1 MDKVIKLTKIFLKN
15 SFSNMDARM
24 GISTKSKSKI
34 IVYGLLFLYF
44 AGLIIFL
51 GYNLLDGLIA
61 IHQETIFVGM
71 ILFMIFGLAIIQTI
85 FSSIN
90 ILYFTKDSEYLLPLP
105 LKPYQIILA
114 RTNVMLIAEYVIIF
128 LILARTNVMLIA
140 EYVIIFLI
148 GFIPLVMYGILTGA
162 GIVYYLTMILA
173 VILVP
178 ILPVLLISMLVM
190 FIMSFAKLTKNR
202 NRFQLFA
209 TLLVLAIIIAISI
222 STSGMKQDLTNEEM
236 AQMVVKAN
244 GMIELVKGYVPTV
257 DYLME
262 ALTTNSLFTAIV
274 EVLKTLGITIIGFIV
289 YMLIAQK
296 IYFKGLVGNLFGGG
310 ASSSNKEINQKE
322 YRNSKLYKSYVG
334 KEFKNMARNPVFL
347 MQCLI
352 PAVLIPIIMVVV
364 VYAGLNSDGMGLEQ
378 ITQMVQQ
385 MSTNTFFIACIILG
399 VIQFFTMFIYIS
411 ITAISRDGEN
421 AVFMKYIPVSLYKQY
436 MYKIIPNIIM
446 NIVTIIITLGMA
458 EYLLNLPVI
467 TLIALFVV
475 ATIMGILQSIAMIIV
490 DLKRPK
496 LNWDSEYAVAKQNL
510 NLVFPVL
517 LSIVNIVILVGFVYL
532 LKDINVYMG
541 IGILGI
547 LYIAATVITN
557 KYLYNKQYELADKI
571 I

>member
-71 ILFMIFGLAIIQTI
+71 ILFMIFGLGIIQTI

-105 LKPYQIILA
+105 LKPYQI
-114 RTNVMLIAEYVIIF
+114 
-128 LILARTNVMLIA
+128 ILARTNVMLIA

-236 AQMVVKAN
+236 AQMVVQAN

-352 PAVLIPIIMVVV
+352 PAILIPIIMVVV
-364 VYAGLNSDGMGLEQ
+364 VFAGFNSDGMGLEQ
-378 ITQMVQQ
+378 ITQMAQQ
-385 MSTNTFFIACIILG
+385 MPTNTFFIACIILG
-399 VIQFFTMFIYIS
+399 VIQFFTMFIYVS
-411 ITAISRDGEN
+411 ITAVSRDGEN

-436 MYKIIPNIIM
+436 IYKIIPNIIM
-446 NIVTIIITLGMA
+446 NIVTILVTLGMA

-517 LSIVNIVILVGFVYL
+517 LSMINIAILVGFVYL
-532 LKDINVYMG
+532 LKDINVYIG
-541 IGILGI
+541 VGILGI
-547 LYIAATVITN
+547 LYVIATFITN
-557 KYLYNKQYELADKI
+557 KYLYNKQYELAEKI

>member
-1 MDKVIKLTKIFLKN
+1 MNKVIKLTKIFLKN

-34 IVYGLLFLYF
+34 LIYGILFLYF

-61 IHQETIFVGM
+61 IHQETVFVGM

-114 RTNVMLIAEYVIIF
+114 RTNVMLIAEY
-128 LILARTNVMLIA
+128 L
-140 EYVIIFLI
+140 IIFLI

-162 GIVYYLTMILA
+162 GIVYYITTILA
-173 VILVP
+173 VVLIP

-190 FIMSFAKLTKNR
+190 FIMSFARLTKNR

-209 TLLVLAIIIAISI
+209 TLLILAIIIALSI

-236 AQMVVKAN
+236 AQMVVQTN
-244 GMIELVKGYVPTV
+244 GMIELVKGYIPTV

-262 ALTTNSLFTAIV
+262 ALTTDSLFTTIL
-274 EVLKTLGITIIGFIV
+274 EVLKTLGITIVGFIL

-310 ASSSNKEINQKE
+310 ASNTNKKINQKE

-378 ITQMVQQ
+378 ITQMLQQ
-385 MSTNTFFIACIILG
+385 MPTNTFFIACIILG

-436 MYKIIPNIIM
+436 LYKIIPNIIM

-467 TLIALFVV
+467 TLIALFIV

-517 LSIVNIVILVGFVYL
+517 LAMVNIVILVGLVYL
-532 LKDINVYMG
+532 LKDINVYVG
-541 IGILGI
+541 VGILGI
-547 LYIAATVITN
+547 LYIVATVITN

>member
-128 LILARTNVMLIA
+128 LI
-140 EYVIIFLI
+140 

-236 AQMVVKAN
+236 AQMVVQAN

-310 ASSSNKEINQKE
+310 ASSSNKEMNQKE

-352 PAVLIPIIMVVV
+352 PAILIPIIMVVV
-364 VYAGLNSDGMGLEQ
+364 VYTGLNSDGMGLEQ

-385 MSTNTFFIACIILG
+385 MPTNTFFIACIILG

-517 LSIVNIVILVGFVYL
+517 LAMVNIVILVGCVYL

-541 IGILGI
+541 IGIIGI

>member
-71 ILFMIFGLAIIQTI
+71 ILFMIFGLGIIQTI

-105 LKPYQIILA
+105 LKPYQI
-114 RTNVMLIAEYVIIF
+114 
-128 LILARTNVMLIA
+128 ILARTNVMLIA

-209 TLLVLAIIIAISI
+209 TLLVLAIIIAFSI

-236 AQMVVKAN
+236 AQMVVQAN

-385 MSTNTFFIACIILG
+385 MPTNTFFIACIILG

-517 LSIVNIVILVGFVYL
+517 LAMVNIVILVGFVYL
-532 LKDINVYMG
+532 LKDINVYVG
-541 IGILGI
+541 VGILGI
-547 LYIAATVITN
+547 LYIVATVITN

>member
-71 ILFMIFGLAIIQTI
+71 ILFMIFGLGIIQTI

-105 LKPYQIILA
+105 LNPYQI
-114 RTNVMLIAEYVIIF
+114 
-128 LILARTNVMLIA
+128 ILARTNVMLIA

-178 ILPVLLISMLVM
+178 ILPVLLISMLIM
-190 FIMSFAKLTKNR
+190 FIMSFARLTKNR

-236 AQMVVKAN
+236 AQMVVQAN

-378 ITQMVQQ
+378 ITQMIQQ

-458 EYLLNLPVI
+458 EYLLRLPAI
-467 TLIALFVV
+467 TLIALFIV

-517 LSIVNIVILVGFVYL
+517 LAMVNIVILVGCVYL

-541 IGILGI
+541 IGIIGI

>member
-24 GISTKSKSKI
+24 GISTKSKSTI

-128 LILARTNVMLIA
+128 LI
-140 EYVIIFLI
+140 

-209 TLLVLAIIIAISI
+209 TLLVLAIIIALSI

-236 AQMVVKAN
+236 AQMVVQAN

-352 PAVLIPIIMVVV
+352 PAILIPIIMVVV
-364 VYAGLNSDGMGLEQ
+364 VYTGLNSDGMGLEQ

-385 MSTNTFFIACIILG
+385 MPTNTFFIACIILG

-517 LSIVNIVILVGFVYL
+517 LAMVNIVILVGFVYL
-532 LKDINVYMG
+532 LKDINVYVG
-541 IGILGI
+541 VGILGI
-547 LYIAATVITN
+547 LYIIATVITN

>member
-1 MDKVIKLTKIFLKN
+1 MNKVIKLTKIFLKN

-34 IVYGLLFLYF
+34 IIYGLLFLYF

-71 ILFMIFGLAIIQTI
+71 ILFMIFGLATVQTI

-114 RTNVMLIAEYVIIF
+114 RTNVMLIAEYLIIF
-128 LILARTNVMLIA
+128 LV
-140 EYVIIFLI
+140 

-162 GIVYYLTMILA
+162 GIIYYLTMIFA
-173 VILVP
+173 VILLP

-202 NRFQLFA
+202 NKFQLFA
-209 TLLVLAIIIAISI
+209 MLLILAIIMAISI

-236 AQMVVKAN
+236 AQMVVQAN
-244 GMIELVKGYVPTV
+244 GMIELVKGYIPTV
-257 DYLME
+257 DYLIE

-274 EVLKTLGITIIGFIV
+274 EVLKTLGITILGFII

-385 MSTNTFFIACIILG
+385 MPTNTFFIACIILG
-399 VIQFFTMFIYIS
+399 VIQFFTMFIYVS
-411 ITAISRDGEN
+411 ITAVSRDGEN

-436 MYKIIPNIIM
+436 IYKIIPNIIM
-446 NIVTIIITLGMA
+446 NIVTILVTLGMA

-467 TLIALFVV
+467 TLISLFVV
-475 ATIMGILQSIAMIIV
+475 ATIMGILQSITMIIV

-517 LSIVNIVILVGFVYL
+517 LAMVNIAILVGFVYL
-532 LKDINVYMG
+532 LKDINVYIG
-541 IGILGI
+541 VGILGI
-547 LYIAATVITN
+547 LYVIATFITN
-557 KYLYNKQYELADKI
+557 KYLYNKQYELAEKI

>member
-24 GISTKSKSKI
+24 GISTKSKNKI
-34 IVYGLLFLYF
+34 LIYGILFLYF

-114 RTNVMLIAEYVIIF
+114 RTNVMLIAEYLIIF
-128 LILARTNVMLIA
+128 LL
-140 EYVIIFLI
+140 
-148 GFIPLVMYGILTGA
+148 GFIPLVMYGVLTGA
-162 GIVYYLTMILA
+162 GIIYYLTMIFA
-173 VILVP
+173 VILIP
-178 ILPVLLISMLVM
+178 ILPVLFISIIVM

-209 TLLVLAIIIAISI
+209 TLLVLAIIIALSI
-222 STSGMKQDLTNEEM
+222 STSGMQQDLTNEEM

-244 GMIELVKGYVPTV
+244 GMVELIKGYIPTI

-274 EVLKTLGITIIGFIV
+274 EVLKTLGITIVGFII

-310 ASSSNKEINQKE
+310 ASSSNKKINQKE

-334 KEFKNMARNPVFL
+334 KEFKNLARNPVFL

-352 PAVLIPIIMVVV
+352 PAILIPIVMVVV
-364 VYAGLNSDGMGLEQ
+364 VYAGLNSEGMGLEQ
-378 ITQMVQQ
+378 IIQMLQQ
-385 MSTNTFFIACIILG
+385 MPTNTILIDCAILG
-399 VIQFFTMFIYIS
+399 IIQFFTMFIYIS

-458 EYLLNLPVI
+458 EYILHLPII

-510 NLVFPVL
+510 NLVFPML
-517 LSIVNIVILVGFVYL
+517 LAMFNIAIMVGAVFL
-532 LKDINVYMG
+532 LKDINVYLG

-547 LYIAATVITN
+547 LYIVATVVTN

>member
-114 RTNVMLIAEYVIIF
+114 RTNVMLIAEYLIIF
-128 LILARTNVMLIA
+128 LV
-140 EYVIIFLI
+140 
-148 GFIPLVMYGILTGA
+148 GFIPLIMYGILTGA
-162 GIVYYLTMILA
+162 GIIYYLTAIFA

-178 ILPVLLISMLVM
+178 ILPVLLISIIVM

-202 NRFQLFA
+202 NKFQLFA
-209 TLLVLAIIIAISI
+209 TLLVLAIIIALSI

-236 AQMVVKAN
+236 AQMIVKAN

-274 EVLKTLGITIIGFIV
+274 EILKTLGITIVGFIL
-289 YMLIAQK
+289 YMVIAQK

-310 ASSSNKEINQKE
+310 TSSSNKEINQKE

-352 PAVLIPIIMVVV
+352 PAILIPIVMVVV
-364 VYAGLNSDGMGLEQ
+364 VFAGFNSDGMGLEQ
-378 ITQMVQQ
+378 ITQMLQQ
-385 MSTNTFFIACIILG
+385 MPTNTFFIACIILG

-446 NIVTIIITLGMA
+446 NIVTIIVTLGIA
-458 EYLLNLPVI
+458 QYLLNLPI
-467 TLIALFVV
+467 MTLIALFVV
-475 ATIMGILQSIAMIIV
+475 ATIMGIFQSIVMIIV

-496 LNWDSEYAVAKQNL
+496 LNWDSEYTVAKQNL
-510 NLVFPVL
+510 NLIFQMLLAMFNIAIMVGLVF
-517 LSIVNIVILVGFVYL
+517 L
-532 LKDINVYMG
+532 LKDINVYLG

-547 LYIAATVITN
+547 LYIVTTVITN

>member
-71 ILFMIFGLAIIQTI
+71 ILFMIFGLVIIQTI
-85 FSSIN
+85 FSCIN

-114 RTNVMLIAEYVIIF
+114 RTNVMLIAEYLIIF
-128 LILARTNVMLIA
+128 LV
-140 EYVIIFLI
+140 
-148 GFIPLVMYGILTGA
+148 GFIPLIMYGILTGA
-162 GIVYYLTMILA
+162 GIIYYLTAIFA

-178 ILPVLLISMLVM
+178 ILPVLLISIIVM

-202 NRFQLFA
+202 NKFQLFA
-209 TLLVLAIIIAISI
+209 TLLVLAIIIALSI

-236 AQMVVKAN
+236 AQMIVKAN

-274 EVLKTLGITIIGFIV
+274 EILKTLGITIVGFIL
-289 YMLIAQK
+289 YMVIAQK

-310 ASSSNKEINQKE
+310 TSSSNKEINQKE

-347 MQCLI
+347 MQCLL
-352 PAVLIPIIMVVV
+352 PAILIPIVMVVV
-364 VYAGLNSDGMGLEQ
+364 VFAGFNSDGMGLEQ
-378 ITQMVQQ
+378 ITQMLQQ
-385 MSTNTFFIACIILG
+385 MPTNTFFIACIILG

-446 NIVTIIITLGMA
+446 NIVTIIVTLGIA
-458 EYLLNLPVI
+458 QYLLNLPI
-467 TLIALFVV
+467 MTLIALFVV
-475 ATIMGILQSIAMIIV
+475 ATIMGIFQSIVMIIV

-510 NLVFPVL
+510 NLIFPMLLAMFNIAIMVGLVF
-517 LSIVNIVILVGFVYL
+517 L
-532 LKDINVYMG
+532 LKDINVYLG

-547 LYIAATVITN
+547 LYIVTTVITN

>member
-1 MDKVIKLTKIFLKN
+1 MEKVIKLTKIFLKN

-34 IVYGLLFLYF
+34 LIYGILFLYF

-114 RTNVMLIAEYVIIF
+114 RTNVMLIAEYLIIF
-128 LILARTNVMLIA
+128 LV
-140 EYVIIFLI
+140 
-148 GFIPLVMYGILTGA
+148 GFIPLIMYGILTGA
-162 GIVYYLTMILA
+162 GIVYYITTIFA
-173 VILVP
+173 VVLIP
-178 ILPVLLISMLVM
+178 ILPVLLISIIVM
-190 FIMSFAKLTKNR
+190 FIMSFARLTKNR
-202 NRFQLFA
+202 NRFQLFV
-209 TLLVLAIIIAISI
+209 TLLVFAIIIALSI

-236 AQMVVKAN
+236 AQMVVQAN
-244 GMIELVKGYVPTV
+244 GMVELVKGYVPTI

-262 ALTTNSLFTAIV
+262 ALTTNSLFIAIV
-274 EVLKTLGITIIGFIV
+274 EVLKTLGITIIGFIL

-310 ASSSNKEINQKE
+310 TSSSNKEINQNE

-347 MQCLI
+347 LQCLI

-385 MSTNTFFIACIILG
+385 MPTNTFFIACIILG

-421 AVFMKYIPVSLYKQY
+421 AVFMKYIPVPLYKQY

-458 EYLLNLPVI
+458 EYLLGLPAI
-467 TLIALFVV
+467 TLIALFIV

-510 NLVFPVL
+510 NLVFPML
-517 LSIVNIVILVGFVYL
+517 LAMFNIAIMVGAVFL
-532 LKDINVYMG
+532 LKDINVYIG

-547 LYIAATVITN
+547 LYIVATVVIN

>member
-128 LILARTNVMLIA
+128 LI
-140 EYVIIFLI
+140 
-148 GFIPLVMYGILTGA
+148 GFIPLAMYGVLTGA
-162 GIVYYLTMILA
+162 GIVYYVTMVLA

-236 AQMVVKAN
+236 AQMVVQAN

-385 MSTNTFFIACIILG
+385 MPTNTFFIACIILG

-458 EYLLNLPVI
+458 EYLLRLPAI
-467 TLIALFVV
+467 TLIALFIV

-517 LSIVNIVILVGFVYL
+517 LAMVNIVILVGFVYL
-532 LKDINVYMG
+532 LKNINVYLG
-541 IGILGI
+541 VGLLGI
-547 LYIAATVITN
+547 LYIVVTVVTN
-557 KYLYNKQYELADKI
+557 KYLYNKQYELANKI

>member
-128 LILARTNVMLIA
+128 LI
-140 EYVIIFLI
+140 

-236 AQMVVKAN
+236 AQMVVQAN

-274 EVLKTLGITIIGFIV
+274 EVLKTLGITILGFII

-352 PAVLIPIIMVVV
+352 PAILIPIIMVVV
-364 VYAGLNSDGMGLEQ
+364 VFAGFNSDGMGLEQ
-378 ITQMVQQ
+378 ITQMAQQ
-385 MSTNTFFIACIILG
+385 MPTNTFFIACIILG
-399 VIQFFTMFIYIS
+399 VIQFFTMFIYVS
-411 ITAISRDGEN
+411 ITAVSRDGEN

-436 MYKIIPNIIM
+436 IYKIIPNIIM
-446 NIVTIIITLGMA
+446 NIVTILVTLGMA

-517 LSIVNIVILVGFVYL
+517 LSMINIAILVGFVYL
-532 LKDINVYMG
+532 LKDINVYIG
-541 IGILGI
+541 VGILGI
-547 LYIAATVITN
+547 LYVIATFITN
-557 KYLYNKQYELADKI
+557 KYLYNKQYELAEKI

>member
-71 ILFMIFGLAIIQTI
+71 ILFMIFGLGIIQTI

-128 LILARTNVMLIA
+128 LI
-140 EYVIIFLI
+140 

-162 GIVYYLTMILA
+162 GIVYYLTMILS

-178 ILPVLLISMLVM
+178 ILPVLLISMLIM
-190 FIMSFAKLTKNR
+190 FIMSFARLTKNR

-209 TLLVLAIIIAISI
+209 TLLVLAIIIALSI

-236 AQMVVKAN
+236 AQMVVQAN

-352 PAVLIPIIMVVV
+352 PAILIPIIMVVV
-364 VYAGLNSDGMGLEQ
+364 VYTGLNSDGMGLEQ

-385 MSTNTFFIACIILG
+385 MPTNTFFIACIILG

-517 LSIVNIVILVGFVYL
+517 LAMVNIVILVGFVYL
-532 LKDINVYMG
+532 LKDINVYVG
-541 IGILGI
+541 VGILGI
-547 LYIAATVITN
+547 LYIVATVITN

>member
-128 LILARTNVMLIA
+128 LI
-140 EYVIIFLI
+140 

-190 FIMSFAKLTKNR
+190 FIMSFARLTKNR

-209 TLLVLAIIIAISI
+209 TLLVLAIIIALSI

-236 AQMVVKAN
+236 AQMVVQAN

-274 EVLKTLGITIIGFIV
+274 EVLKTLGITIIGFIF

-310 ASSSNKEINQKE
+310 ASNTNKEINQKE

-378 ITQMVQQ
+378 ITQMIQQ

-517 LSIVNIVILVGFVYL
+517 LAMVNIVILVGFVYL
-532 LKDINVYMG
+532 LKDINVYVG
-541 IGILGI
+541 VGILGI
-547 LYIAATVITN
+547 LYIIATVITN

>member
-34 IVYGLLFLYF
+34 LIYGILFLYF

-128 LILARTNVMLIA
+128 LI
-140 EYVIIFLI
+140 

-162 GIVYYLTMILA
+162 GIIYYVTMVLA

-190 FIMSFAKLTKNR
+190 FIMSFARLTKNR

-209 TLLVLAIIIAISI
+209 TLLVLAIIIALSI

-236 AQMVVKAN
+236 AQMVVQAN

-352 PAVLIPIIMVVV
+352 PAILIPIIMVVV
-364 VYAGLNSDGMGLEQ
+364 VYTGLNSDGMGLEQ

-385 MSTNTFFIACIILG
+385 MPTNTFFIACIILG

-517 LSIVNIVILVGFVYL
+517 LAMVNIVILVGFVYL
-532 LKDINVYMG
+532 LKDINVYVG
-541 IGILGI
+541 VGILGI
-547 LYIAATVITN
+547 LYIIATVITN

>member
-1 MDKVIKLTKIFLKN
+1 MNKAIKLTKIFLKN

-24 GISTKSKSKI
+24 GISTKSKSKTLI
-34 IVYGLLFLYF
+34 YAILFLYF
-44 AGLIIFL
+44 AGLIILF

-71 ILFMIFGLAIIQTI
+71 ILFMIFGFAVVQTI

-114 RTNVMLIAEYVIIF
+114 RTNVMLIAEY
-128 LILARTNVMLIA
+128 A
-140 EYVIIFLI
+140 IIFLI

-162 GIVYYLTMILA
+162 GILYYVTIILA
-173 VILVP
+173 VVLVP
-178 ILPVLLISMLVM
+178 ILPVLLISMLIM

-209 TLLVLAIIIAISI
+209 TLLVFAIIIAISI
-222 STSGMKQDLTNEEM
+222 STSGMKQDLTNEEL

-262 ALTTNSLFTAIV
+262 ALTTNSVFTTII
-274 EVLKTLGITIIGFIV
+274 EVLKTLGITIIGFIA
-289 YMLIAQK
+289 YILISQK

-310 ASSSNKEINQKE
+310 ASNSNRKINQKE
-322 YRNSKLYKSYVG
+322 YKNSKLYKSYVG

-352 PAVLIPIIMVVV
+352 PAILIPIIMVVV
-364 VYAGLNSDGMGLEQ
+364 VYTGLNSDGMGLEQ

-385 MSTNTFFIACIILG
+385 MPTNTF
-399 VIQFFTMFIYIS
+399 S

-458 EYLLNLPVI
+458 EYILHLPI
-467 TLIALFVV
+467 TTLIALFVV

-517 LSIVNIVILVGFVYL
+517 LAMLNIAIMVGAVFL
-532 LKDINVYMG
+532 LKDINVYLGMG
-541 IGILGI
+541 LLGI
-547 LYIAATVITN
+547 LYIVATVVIN

>member
-128 LILARTNVMLIA
+128 LI
-140 EYVIIFLI
+140 

-190 FIMSFAKLTKNR
+190 FIMSFARLTKNR

-209 TLLVLAIIIAISI
+209 TLLVLAIIIALSI

-236 AQMVVKAN
+236 AQMVVQAN

-274 EVLKTLGITIIGFIV
+274 EVLKTLGITIVGFIV

-385 MSTNTFFIACIILG
+385 MPTNTFFIACIILG

-458 EYLLNLPVI
+458 EYLLRLPAI
-467 TLIALFVV
+467 TLIALFIV

-517 LSIVNIVILVGFVYL
+517 LAMVNIVILVGFVYL
-532 LKDINVYMG
+532 LKDINVYLG
-541 IGILGI
+541 VGLLGI
-547 LYIAATVITN
+547 LYIVVTVVTN
-557 KYLYNKQYELADKI
+557 KYLYNKQYELAEKI

>member
-34 IVYGLLFLYF
+34 LIYGILFLYF

-61 IHQETIFVGM
+61 IHQETVFVGM

-128 LILARTNVMLIA
+128 LI
-140 EYVIIFLI
+140 
-148 GFIPLVMYGILTGA
+148 GFIPLVMYGVLTGA
-162 GIVYYLTMILA
+162 GIIYYVTMVLA

-190 FIMSFAKLTKNR
+190 FIMSFARLTKNR

-209 TLLVLAIIIAISI
+209 TLLVLAIIIALSI

-236 AQMVVKAN
+236 AQMVVQAN

-262 ALTTNSLFTAIV
+262 ALTTNSLFIAIV
-274 EVLKTLGITIIGFIV
+274 EVLKTLGITIVGFIL

-378 ITQMVQQ
+378 ITKMLQQ
-385 MSTNTFFIACIILG
+385 MPTNTFIIACAILG

-421 AVFMKYIPVSLYKQY
+421 AVFMKYIPVPLYKQY
-436 MYKIIPNIIM
+436 LYKIIPNIIM

-458 EYLLNLPVI
+458 EYLLRLPAI
-467 TLIALFVV
+467 TLIALFIV

-517 LSIVNIVILVGFVYL
+517 LAMINIAIMVGLVFL
-532 LKDINVYMG
+532 LKDINVYIGMG
-541 IGILGI
+541 LLGI
-547 LYIAATVITN
+547 LYIVVTFVTN
-557 KYLYNKQYELADKI
+557 KYLFNKQYELADKI
-571 I
+571 M

>member
-1 MDKVIKLTKIFLKN
+1 MEKVIKLTKIFLKN

-34 IVYGLLFLYF
+34 LIYGILFLYF
-44 AGLIIFL
+44 AGLITFL

-105 LKPYQIILA
+105 LKPSQI
-114 RTNVMLIAEYVIIF
+114 
-128 LILARTNVMLIA
+128 ILARTNVMLIA

-190 FIMSFAKLTKNR
+190 FIMSFARLTKNR

-209 TLLVLAIIIAISI
+209 TLLVLAIIIALSI

-236 AQMVVKAN
+236 AQMVVQAN

-274 EVLKTLGITIIGFIV
+274 EVLKTLGITIIGFIL

-310 ASSSNKEINQKE
+310 ASNSNKKINQKE

-385 MSTNTFFIACIILG
+385 MPTNTFFIACIILG

-458 EYLLNLPVI
+458 EYLLNLPAI

-475 ATIMGILQSIAMIIV
+475 ATIMGILQSIVMIIV

-517 LSIVNIVILVGFVYL
+517 LAMVNIAIMVGAVFL
-532 LKDINVYMG
+532 LKDINVYLGMG
-541 IGILGI
+541 LLGI
-547 LYIAATVITN
+547 LYIVATVVIN

>member
-1 MDKVIKLTKIFLKN
+1 MEKVIKLTKIFLKN

-24 GISTKSKSKI
+24 GISTKSKNKI
-34 IVYGLLFLYF
+34 LIYGILFLYF

-105 LKPYQIILA
+105 LKTYQIVLA
-114 RTNVMLIAEYVIIF
+114 RTNVMLIAEYLIIF
-128 LILARTNVMLIA
+128 LV
-140 EYVIIFLI
+140 
-148 GFIPLVMYGILTGA
+148 GFIPLIMYGILTGA
-162 GIVYYLTMILA
+162 GIIYYSTMIFA
-173 VILVP
+173 VVLIP
-178 ILPVLLISMLVM
+178 ILPVLLISIIVM
-190 FIMSFAKLTKNR
+190 FIMSFARLTKNR
-202 NRFQLFA
+202 NRFQLFV
-209 TLLVLAIIIAISI
+209 TLLVFAIIIALSI

-236 AQMVVKAN
+236 AQMVVQAN
-244 GMIELVKGYVPTV
+244 GMVELVKGYVPTI

-262 ALTTNSLFTAIV
+262 ALTTNSLFIAIV
-274 EVLKTLGITIIGFIV
+274 EVLKTLGITIIGFIL

-296 IYFKGLVGNLFGGG
+296 IYLKGLVGNLFGGG
-310 ASSSNKEINQKE
+310 TSSSNKEINQKE

-385 MSTNTFFIACIILG
+385 MPTNTFFIACIILG

-421 AVFMKYIPVSLYKQY
+421 AVFMKYIPVPLYKQY
-436 MYKIIPNIIM
+436 IYKIIPNIIM
-446 NIVTIIITLGMA
+446 NIVTIIVTLGMA
-458 EYLLNLPVI
+458 EYLLRLPVI
-467 TLIALFVV
+467 TLIALFIV

-510 NLVFPVL
+510 NLVFPML
-517 LSIVNIVILVGFVYL
+517 LAMFNIAIMVGAVFL
-532 LKDINVYMG
+532 LKDINVYIG
-541 IGILGI
+541 IGLLGI
-547 LYIAATVITN
+547 LYIVATVVTN

>member
-44 AGLIIFL
+44 AGLITFL

-85 FSSIN
+85 FLSIN

-128 LILARTNVMLIA
+128 LI
-140 EYVIIFLI
+140 

-162 GIVYYLTMILA
+162 GIVYYITMILA
-173 VILVP
+173 VVLIP
-178 ILPVLLISMLVM
+178 ILPVLLISMLIM
-190 FIMSFAKLTKNR
+190 FIMSFARLTKNR

-236 AQMVVKAN
+236 AQMVVQAN

-352 PAVLIPIIMVVV
+352 PAILIPIIMVVV
-364 VYAGLNSDGMGLEQ
+364 VYTGLNSDGMGLEQ

-385 MSTNTFFIACIILG
+385 MPTNTFFIACIILG

-517 LSIVNIVILVGFVYL
+517 LAMVNIVILVGFVYL
-532 LKDINVYMG
+532 LKDINVYVG
-541 IGILGI
+541 VGILGI
-547 LYIAATVITN
+547 LYIIATVITN

>member
-71 ILFMIFGLAIIQTI
+71 ILFMIFGLGIIQTI

-105 LKPYQIILA
+105 LKPYQI
-114 RTNVMLIAEYVIIF
+114 
-128 LILARTNVMLIA
+128 ILARTNVMLIA

-236 AQMVVKAN
+236 AQMVVQAN

-378 ITQMVQQ
+378 ITQMIQQ

-436 MYKIIPNIIM
+436 LYKIIPNIIM

-517 LSIVNIVILVGFVYL
+517 LAMVNIVILVGCVYL

-541 IGILGI
+541 IGIIGI

-557 KYLYNKQYELADKI
+557 KYLYNKQYELAEKI

>member
-15 SFSNMDARM
+15 SFSNMDAKM

-51 GYNLLDGLIA
+51 GYSLLDGLIA
-61 IHQETIFVGM
+61 IHQETIFIGM
-71 ILFMIFGLAIIQTI
+71 ILFMIFGLSIIQTI

-105 LKPYQIILA
+105 LKPYQI
-114 RTNVMLIAEYVIIF
+114 
-128 LILARTNVMLIA
+128 ILARTNVMLIA

-236 AQMVVKAN
+236 AQMVVQAN

-262 ALTTNSLFTAIV
+262 ALTTNSLYTAIL
-274 EVLKTLGITIIGFIV
+274 EVLKTLAITIIGFIV

-310 ASSSNKEINQKE
+310 ASNSNKEIKQKE

-352 PAVLIPIIMVVV
+352 PAVLIPILMVVV
-364 VYAGLNSDGMGLEQ
+364 VFAGLNSDGMKSEQ
-378 ITQMVQQ
+378 IIQMVQQ
-385 MSTNTFFIACIILG
+385 IPTNTFFIASIILG

-411 ITAISRDGEN
+411 ITAVSRDGEN
-421 AVFMKYIPVSLYKQY
+421 AVFMKYIPVPLYKQY

-446 NIVTIIITLGMA
+446 NIVTIIVTLGIA
-458 EYLLNLPVI
+458 EYVLNLPVI
-467 TLIALFVV
+467 TLIALFIV

-496 LNWDSEYAVAKQNL
+496 LNWDSEYAVVKQNL

-517 LSIVNIVILVGFVYL
+517 LSMINIVIIFGSVHI
-532 LKDINVYMG
+532 LKGINVYIG
-541 IGILGI
+541 VGILGI
-547 LYIAATVITN
+547 LYIVATFIIN
-557 KYLYNKQYELADKI
+557 KYLYNNQYELANKI

>member
-44 AGLIIFL
+44 AGLITFL

-105 LKPYQIILA
+105 LKPYQI
-114 RTNVMLIAEYVIIF
+114 
-128 LILARTNVMLIA
+128 ILARTNVMLIA

-236 AQMVVKAN
+236 AQMVVQAN

-310 ASSSNKEINQKE
+310 ASNTNKEINQKE

-364 VYAGLNSDGMGLEQ
+364 VYTGLNSDGMGLEQ

-385 MSTNTFFIACIILG
+385 MPTNTFFIACIILG

-517 LSIVNIVILVGFVYL
+517 LAMVNIVILVGFVYL
-532 LKDINVYMG
+532 LKDINVYVG
-541 IGILGI
+541 VGILGI
-547 LYIAATVITN
+547 LYIIATVITN

>member
-114 RTNVMLIAEYVIIF
+114 RTNVMLIAEY
-128 LILARTNVMLIA
+128 L
-140 EYVIIFLI
+140 IIFLI

-209 TLLVLAIIIAISI
+209 TLLVLAVIIAISI

-236 AQMVVKAN
+236 AQMVVQAN

-310 ASSSNKEINQKE
+310 ASSSNKEVNQKE

-378 ITQMVQQ
+378 ITQIMQQ
-385 MSTNTFFIACIILG
+385 MPTNTFFIACIILG

-421 AVFMKYIPVSLYKQY
+421 AVFIKYIPVPLYKQY

-446 NIVTIIITLGMA
+446 NIVTIIITLGIA
-458 EYLLNLPVI
+458 QYLLNLPLI
-467 TLIALFVV
+467 TLIELFVV

-517 LSIVNIVILVGFVYL
+517 LSMVNIVILVGFVYL

-541 IGILGI
+541 VGILGI
-547 LYIAATVITN
+547 LYIVATVITN

>member
-71 ILFMIFGLAIIQTI
+71 ILFMIFGLGIIQTI

-105 LKPYQIILA
+105 LKPYQI
-114 RTNVMLIAEYVIIF
+114 
-128 LILARTNVMLIA
+128 ILARTNVMLIA

-209 TLLVLAIIIAISI
+209 TLLVLAIIIALSI

-236 AQMVVKAN
+236 AQMVVQAN

-274 EVLKTLGITIIGFIV
+274 EVLKTLGITIVGFIL

-310 ASSSNKEINQKE
+310 ASNTNKEINQKE

-385 MSTNTFFIACIILG
+385 TPTNTFFIACIILG

-436 MYKIIPNIIM
+436 LYKIIPNIIM

-467 TLIALFVV
+467 TLIELFIV

-532 LKDINVYMG
+532 LKDINVYVG
-541 IGILGI
+541 VGILGI
-547 LYIAATVITN
+547 LYIVATVITN

>member
-24 GISTKSKSKI
+24 GISTRSKSKI

-128 LILARTNVMLIA
+128 LI
-140 EYVIIFLI
+140 

-209 TLLVLAIIIAISI
+209 TLLVLAIIIALSI

-236 AQMVVKAN
+236 AQMVVQAN

-296 IYFKGLVGNLFGGG
+296 IYFKGLVGNLFGGE

-352 PAVLIPIIMVVV
+352 PAILIPIIMVVV
-364 VYAGLNSDGMGLEQ
+364 VYTGLNSDGMGLEQ

-385 MSTNTFFIACIILG
+385 MPTNTFFIACIILG

-458 EYLLNLPVI
+458 EYLLNLPVT

-475 ATIMGILQSIAMIIV
+475 AIIMGILQSIVMIIV

-510 NLVFPVL
+510 NLVFSVL
-517 LSIVNIVILVGFVYL
+517 LAMVNIVILVGFVYL
-532 LKDINVYMG
+532 LKDINVYVG
-541 IGILGI
+541 VGILGI
-547 LYIAATVITN
+547 LYIVATVITN
-557 KYLYNKQYELADKI
+557 KYLYNKQYELAEKI

>member
-1 MDKVIKLTKIFLKN
+1 MEKVIKLTKIFLKN

-34 IVYGLLFLYF
+34 LIYGILFLYF
-44 AGLIIFL
+44 AGLITFL

-105 LKPYQIILA
+105 LKPYQI
-114 RTNVMLIAEYVIIF
+114 
-128 LILARTNVMLIA
+128 ILARTNVMLIA

-236 AQMVVKAN
+236 AQMVVQAN

-352 PAVLIPIIMVVV
+352 PAILIPIIMVVV
-364 VYAGLNSDGMGLEQ
+364 VYTGLNSDGMGLEQ

-385 MSTNTFFIACIILG
+385 MPTNTFFIACIILG

-517 LSIVNIVILVGFVYL
+517 LAMVNIVILVGFVYL
-532 LKDINVYMG
+532 LKDINVYVG
-541 IGILGI
+541 VGILGI
-547 LYIAATVITN
+547 LYIIATVITN

>member
-1 MDKVIKLTKIFLKN
+1 MEKVIKLTKIFLKN

-34 IVYGLLFLYF
+34 LIYGILFLYF
-44 AGLIIFL
+44 AGLITFL

-128 LILARTNVMLIA
+128 LI
-140 EYVIIFLI
+140 

-162 GIVYYLTMILA
+162 GIVYYLTMILS

-178 ILPVLLISMLVM
+178 ILPVLLISMLIM
-190 FIMSFAKLTKNR
+190 FIMSFARLTKNR

-209 TLLVLAIIIAISI
+209 TLLVLAIIIALSI

-236 AQMVVKAN
+236 AQMVVQAN

-352 PAVLIPIIMVVV
+352 PAILIPIIMVVV
-364 VYAGLNSDGMGLEQ
+364 VYTGLNSDGMGLEQ

-385 MSTNTFFIACIILG
+385 MPTNTFFIACIILG

-517 LSIVNIVILVGFVYL
+517 LAMVNIVILVGFVYL
-532 LKDINVYMG
+532 LKDINVYVG
-541 IGILGI
+541 VGILGI
-547 LYIAATVITN
+547 LYIIATVITN
-557 KYLYNKQYELADKI
+557 KYLYNKQYELADKLI
-571 I
+571 

>member
-61 IHQETIFVGM
+61 INQETIFVGM

-105 LKPYQIILA
+105 LKPYQI
-114 RTNVMLIAEYVIIF
+114 
-128 LILARTNVMLIA
+128 ILARTNVMLIA

-236 AQMVVKAN
+236 AQMVVQAN
-244 GMIELVKGYVPTV
+244 GMIELVKGYIPTV

-262 ALTTNSLFTAIV
+262 VLTTNSLFTAIV

-310 ASSSNKEINQKE
+310 ASNTNKEINQKE

-385 MSTNTFFIACIILG
+385 MPTNTFFIACIILG

-458 EYLLNLPVI
+458 EYLLNLPVT

-475 ATIMGILQSIAMIIV
+475 AIIMGILQSIVMIIV

-517 LSIVNIVILVGFVYL
+517 LAMVNIVILVGFVYL
-532 LKDINVYMG
+532 LKDINVYVG
-541 IGILGI
+541 VGILGI
-547 LYIAATVITN
+547 LYIVATVITN
-557 KYLYNKQYELADKI
+557 KYLYNKQYELAERI